1 MIPKIIKSLQDKF
14 LQFLEIIAPHDRS
27 GVINDLL
34 LPNKNHRLMKTLAD
48 AYREQS
54 NDPLFQQEV
63 LDWDITMSDGFNAV
77 ELEEGSNPKN

>member
-1 MIPKIIKSLQDKF
+1 MIPKIIKSLQDNV
-14 LQFLEIIAPHDRS
+14 LQFVERIAPHDRS
-27 GVINDLL
+27 GVINDRL

-63 LDWDITMSDGFNAV
+63 LDWDITINDGFNMV
-77 ELEEGSNPKN
+77 ELEEGSNLKN